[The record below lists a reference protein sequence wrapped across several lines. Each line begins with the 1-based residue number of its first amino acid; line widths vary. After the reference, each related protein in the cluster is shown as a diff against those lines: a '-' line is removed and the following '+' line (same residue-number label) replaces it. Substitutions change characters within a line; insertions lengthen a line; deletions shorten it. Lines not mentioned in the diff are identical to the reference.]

1 MYTDV
6 LTGKVIEEGTI
17 ALSGASTGSHTFTA
31 SFSAVPKVVLSVN
44 VPVPSGPD
52 PNYAVIATLSS
63 VSKTSFSIVTS
74 ASITGDIQF
83 KAIGR

>member
-1 MYTDV
+1 MSTDI

-31 SFSAVPKVVLSVN
+31 SFSAVSVN